1 MKNTTVNADEEV
13 RRHLEQVFDKYHS
26 RLQRYF
32 LVQIGNLPE
41 ADVYVQET
49 IYRFFDLMEG
59 RQWEQEVNYINA
71 HLMRI
76 AFGLCMQKQTLEKS
90 RVADN
95 LDLRENQ
102 NCPFNK
108 LRDESLLSIK
118 ERLLLKQFILRS
130 DEEARV
136 AA

>member
-1 MKNTTVNADEEV
+1 MKNTTVNAAEEFN
-13 RRHLEQVFDKYHS
+13 RHLEQVFDKYHS

-41 ADVYVQET
+41 ADAYVQET

-59 RQWEQEVNYINA
+59 RQWEQEVSYINA

-90 RVADN
+90 RVTDS

-102 NCPFNK
+102 NCPLNK

-118 ERLLLKQFILRS
+118 ERLRLKPFLLRS
-130 DEEARV
+130 DEEARM